1 MQALVRTIMLAA
13 LSTFAATAAT
23 AEETECRGA
32 IGAQSLDNLRV
43 PDGASCRLKGTR
55 FNGNLVIGR
64 GATLTAEDIMV
75 NGSVQAEGHQ
85 SVALGG
91 SSRVGGSVQL
101 KQGGAVRLAGSHV
114 ASDVQLDANGG
125 PIDVGG
131 VTVGSNM
138 QIVGNSGGVRL
149 IRNRIAQVLACKEN
163 SPPPTGGGNAAGD
176 RKDQCSAP

>member
-1 MQALVRTIMLAA
+1 MQALVRTILLAA

-55 FNGNLVIGR
+55 FNGNPVIGR
-64 GATLTAEDIMV
+64 GGTLTAEDIMV

-101 KQGGAVRLAGSHV
+101 KQGGAVRLAGIHV
-114 ASDVQLDANGG
+114 ASDVQLDANWGSHRCGRCDGG
-125 PIDVGG
+125 LEHADRGQQRWRAADSQPHRAGAG
-131 VTVGSNM
+131 M
-138 QIVGNSGGVRL
+138 QG
-149 IRNRIAQVLACKEN
+149 KF
-163 SPPPTGGGNAAGD
+163 AASD
-176 RKDQCSAP
+176 RRRQRGR